1 MSISEGS
8 PAPHE
13 VERTVS
19 GRSFVAQI
27 IYLILTVIVALLG
40 IRFILSL
47 LGANRAN
54 GFADFIYSLSNP
66 LVKPFYGLINNDFV
80 YGNGTGRFEYES
92 IIAIIVYTIVALI
105 LVKLVS
111 LGKRNVQP

>member
-47 LGANRAN
+47 L
-54 GFADFIYSLSNP
+54 
-66 LVKPFYGLINNDFV
+66 
-80 YGNGTGRFEYES
+80 E
-92 IIAIIVYTIVALI
+92 AIH
-105 LVKLVS
+105 
-111 LGKRNVQP
+111 